1 MRKSVNVVVIVLVA
15 CAISVILSS
24 LSGCVSAPSAH
35 RWLEDTR
42 NSTKHDEVEMENDRD
57 VKTQENDGGT
67 VGTLSVPTYT
77 EEPSDKPSKK
87 HEHGKIFSFQFKGS
101 TAMSSVRPYCE
112 SKEHFNL
119 GYSLFRGTPSDT
131 SYLDVIRE
139 HSDSDEI
146 VWGEYYT
153 ITATVSTGDHDFNRV
168 RIDCKVQSDNVIV
181 GFSVE
186 FREEFGK
193 DMKDVEVGD
202 IVTFR
207 GRFYDEGC
215 GFTDCELIDHEPQ
228 NVV

>member
-1 MRKSVNVVVIVLVA
+1 MRKSVRVVMIVLAV
-15 CAISVILSS
+15 CVISVILMS
-24 LSGCVSAPSAH
+24 LSGCVTAPSAN
-35 RWLEDTR
+35 RWREDIR
-42 NSTKHDEVEMENDRD
+42 SSTKQDVVERENERGGE
-57 VKTQENDGGT
+57 TQENDGGT
-67 VGTLSVPTYT
+67 VGTLSVPAYT
-77 EEPSDKPSKK
+77 EEPSDEPSKK

-112 SKEHFNL
+112 SKEHYNL

-153 ITATVSTGDHDFNRV
+153 ITATVLAGDYDFD
-168 RIDCKVQSDNVIV
+168 RIRINCKVQSNNVIV

-186 FREEFGK
+186 FREEFG
-193 DMKDVEVGD
+193 DAMKPVEVGD

-215 GFTDCELIDHEPQ
+215 GFTDCELIDHESQ